1 MENAVFTAKYSRVEK
16 PAEAP
21 QIEEEAEP
29 QATKISPAVFVYAA
43 AVLLAG
49 AGAVA
54 VILIRKR
61 KTKTEK
67 K

>member
-1 MENAVFTAKYSRVEK
+1 LIRRQAIPTSK
-16 PAEAP
+16 
-21 QIEEEAEP
+21 EETEP
-29 QATKISPAVFVYAA
+29 QATQNSPAVFVYAA
-43 AVLLAG
+43 AVHLAG